1 MEITEVRFFKS
12 KREGNTVGIASVTF
26 DNEFVVHDIK
36 VIEGEKGVFIAMP
49 SKKSAEGEYRDI
61 AHPISSGT
69 RDMISK
75 AILDA
80 YEKAVAE
87 ESV

>member
-1 MEITEVRFFKS
+1 
-12 KREGNTVGIASVTF
+12 
-26 DNEFVVHDIK
+26 
-36 VIEGEKGVFIAMP
+36 MP

-69 RDMISK
+69 REMISR